1 MLDQKYKSIK
11 SSYINEKNFNVLL
24 KNIDS
29 FFELKDISY
38 NLVFLPYET
47 KYIEIIK

>member
-1 MLDQKYKSIK
+1 MQESKSIK
-11 SSYINEKNFNVLL
+11 SNYINEKNFNFLL

-29 FFELKDISY
+29 FFELKDIGS
-38 NLVFLPYET
+38 NLLFLPYET